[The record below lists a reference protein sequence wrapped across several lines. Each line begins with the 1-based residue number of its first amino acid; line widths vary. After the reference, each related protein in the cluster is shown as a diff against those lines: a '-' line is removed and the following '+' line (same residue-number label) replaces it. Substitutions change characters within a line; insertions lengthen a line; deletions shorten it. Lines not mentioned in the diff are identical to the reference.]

1 MDQIDDYKLKIYKMR
16 LDHELEMQRIRHQ
29 HEIRML
35 ELGVERENIKK
46 GKIGRC
52 LDFLFGKTDKTK

>member
-1 MDQIDDYKLKIYKMR
+1 MKQEEDYKLKIYKLK

-29 HEIRML
+29 HELRML
-35 ELGVERENIKK
+35 ELKLERKDIKK

-52 LDFLFGKTDKTK
+52 LDFLFCKTD